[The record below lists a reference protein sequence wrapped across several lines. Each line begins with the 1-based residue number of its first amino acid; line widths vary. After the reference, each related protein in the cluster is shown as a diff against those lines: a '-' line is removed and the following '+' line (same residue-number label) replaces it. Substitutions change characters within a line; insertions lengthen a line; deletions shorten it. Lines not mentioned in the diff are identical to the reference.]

1 MTQLARI
8 SGAALVAIGLL
19 ALAFGSL
26 WAPRTLA
33 LVYDSGVSWPFDAPI
48 PFLPIFAI
56 ALRAQLL
63 VKSRR

>member
-1 MTQLARI
+1 MV
-8 SGAALVAIGLL
+8 ALGLL

-33 LVYDSGVSWPFDAPI
+33 LVYDNGISWPFDAPI

-56 ALRAQLL
+56 ALGAQLL